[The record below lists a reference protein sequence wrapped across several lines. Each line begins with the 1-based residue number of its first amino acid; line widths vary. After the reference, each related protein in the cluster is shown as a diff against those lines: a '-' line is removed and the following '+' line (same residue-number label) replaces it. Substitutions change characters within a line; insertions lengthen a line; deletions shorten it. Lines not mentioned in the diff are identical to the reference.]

1 MLYTFTVHYV
11 TTANIQLYQGMF
23 TVLLAARSS
32 HGSRVTQCKVWSFV
46 SETDKSVMTF
56 CRFLKRIFWLLLNN
70 LVPFPSPGRRKRKRK
85 PGNEVDLRDNF

>member
-32 HGSRVTQCKVWSFV
+32 HGSRVKQCKVWSFL
-46 SETDKSVMTF
+46 SETDKFVRYVLQF
-56 CRFLKRIFWLLLNN
+56 FEEDI
-70 LVPFPSPGRRKRKRK
+70 LVIVEQPPSLPFPWKEKEEARAWERG
-85 PGNEVDLRDNF
+85 